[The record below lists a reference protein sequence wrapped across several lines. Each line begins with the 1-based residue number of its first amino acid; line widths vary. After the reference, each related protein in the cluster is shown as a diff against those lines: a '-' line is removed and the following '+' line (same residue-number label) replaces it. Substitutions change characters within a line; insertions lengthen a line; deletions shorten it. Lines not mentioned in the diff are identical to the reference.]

1 MLFCGLEIKTPGMAD
16 IPGES
21 QEEPSVMVV
30 AITAAIRLTSQSE
43 MFSRASQLLAHLIA
57 FVTQHHTFTADRPS
71 YLLVEIDRVKVLP
84 GC

>member
-1 MLFCGLEIKTPGMAD
+1 MAD

-43 MFSRASQLLAHLIA
+43 MSSSASQLLAHLIA
-57 FVTQHHTFTADRPS
+57 LVAQHHTFTADRPS
-71 YLLVEIDRVKVLP
+71 DLLVEIDRVKVLP